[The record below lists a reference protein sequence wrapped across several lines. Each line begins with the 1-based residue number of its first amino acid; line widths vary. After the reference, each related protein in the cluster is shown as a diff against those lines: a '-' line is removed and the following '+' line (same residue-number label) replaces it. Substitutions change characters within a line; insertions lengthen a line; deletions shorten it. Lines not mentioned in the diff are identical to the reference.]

1 MVQRRFHYDNAFE
14 YYLRAKAIPYVGV
27 DEARKALH
35 GPKKLK
41 SFDFVVY
48 APSGP
53 NLLVD
58 VKGRKHSGRS
68 RSQLDNWVTE
78 DDVADLVQWQRVFGQ
93 GFIAALVFLYWCE
106 AQPPDALFHE
116 IFEHR
121 DRWYAVLGVTLEEY
135 RAHMKPRSAKWKTV
149 HVPAADFGRIAQ
161 PLDVLM
167 GTSVNQ
173 PEAGASK

>member
-1 MVQRRFHYDNAFE
+1 MVQRRFHYDRAFE

-27 DEARKALH
+27 DEARKALY

-48 APSGP
+48 AQTGS

-58 VKGRKHSGRS
+58 VKGRKHTGKS

-78 DDVADLVQWQRVFGQ
+78 DDVKDLEQWQRVFGQ
-93 GFIAALVFLYWCE
+93 GFSAALVFLYWCQ

-116 IFEHR
+116 IFEHQ
-121 DRWYAVLGVTLEEY
+121 DRWYAVLGVPLNQY
-135 RAHMKPRSAKWKTV
+135 REHMTPRSAKWRTV
-149 HVPAADFGRIAQ
+149 HVPAAIFSRIAR
-161 PLDVLM
+161 PLSQML
-167 GTSVNQ
+167 GAKANQ
-173 PEAGASK
+173 SSPAASE

>member
-1 MVQRRFHYDNAFE
+1 MVQRRFHYDRAFE

-27 DEARKALH
+27 DEARKALY

-48 APSGP
+48 ARVGN

-68 RSQLDNWVTE
+68 RRQLDNWVTE
-78 DDVADLVQWQRVFGQ
+78 DDIKDLQQWQRVFGQ
-93 GFIAALVFLYWCE
+93 GFSAALVFLYWCE

-116 IFEHR
+116 IFEHD
-121 DRWYAVLGVTLEEY
+121 DRWYAVLGVPLDQY
-135 RAHMKPRSAKWKTV
+135 RKHMRPRSAKWKTV
-149 HVPAADFGRIAQ
+149 HVPAADFGRIAH
-161 PLDVLM
+161 PLDTLLGGGVNPAAS
-167 GTSVNQ
+167 TSV
-173 PEAGASK
+173 